1 MPINLIVLVAS
12 LLIIWLVFNWITK
25 VMKAS
30 VTTAFIII
38 VIVMALQI
46 TLGISPQQLWNQ
58 ILSFPKLIR
67 ELLNR

>member
-12 LLIIWLVFNWITK
+12 LLITWLVFNWTTK
-25 VMKAS
+25 VLKAS
-30 VTTAFIII
+30 ITTAFMII
-38 VIVMALQI
+38 VIVMALQM

-58 ILSFPKLIR
+58 ILSLPKIIR

>member
-12 LLIIWLVFNWITK
+12 LLITWLVFNWTTK
-25 VMKAS
+25 VLKAS
-30 VTTAFIII
+30 ITTAFMIII
-38 VIVMALQI
+38 IVMALQI

-58 ILSFPKLIR
+58 ILSLPKIIR